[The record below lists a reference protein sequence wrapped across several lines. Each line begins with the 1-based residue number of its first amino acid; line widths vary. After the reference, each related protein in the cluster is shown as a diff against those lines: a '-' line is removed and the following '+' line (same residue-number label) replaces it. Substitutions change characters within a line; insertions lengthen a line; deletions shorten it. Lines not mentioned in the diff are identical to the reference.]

1 MKKRTTREV
10 FPQVASMQQF
20 FNYGHPT
27 PQVPFTM
34 QVGGSMTSGMSNMA
48 MQTGQLPMMDMGSSF
63 IDRQVSD
70 AARMGYMAE
79 GGVTN
84 NHVAPNFY
92 INKLDKFMG
101 KVKGMAARANEKRLM
116 EDALSMAQEK
126 GMLQEGGPSTASN
139 SEMFKGMD
147 FSKAST
153 FLNAYNDIYSKS
165 NANKLN
171 TLANNM
177 RMTAMANS
185 TPYAKKIH
193 TYDLE
198 NPYWNEDSQPIN
210 MPDPYKAMLPKDLGL
225 AKYGLQT
232 FQSDVNTGEKQEET
246 KPLTNEELLAKINE
260 QNKRIEA
267 LEGKKSKCAS
277 GNCTAE
283 EEQEIIDEEQAI
295 TNNESNLKNMQ
306 ARLSVM
312 DIKDKYRWNAASR
325 FGNLLAGSSDPG
337 RPGQLRERTYHYEFG
352 KKGQMPPEMMSGMA
366 SMPDGAASII
376 VDNSDVWKKWQNA
389 PGVGGNKK
397 TTETKPVNP
406 RDPYNIY
413 PDEWEGLVLGNK
425 DKMPSSPVKPGFLPR
440 VVPPTRVTT
449 QNPTGGISTPQNPF
463 GTPMNLVSSIIP
475 RTTEQLKA
483 EVEAL
488 KQQQIDSEWIDNPTP
503 IPARINTANPSN
515 RIVTFSDVY
524 DGTPVNLSPD
534 DMPYGPIRQQG
545 MSPMVETY
553 KRGGLTK
560 FMKKYQGDQG
570 PSETGDDIAPYNHY
584 WDNSRNEWVP
594 FKEGTPS
601 IDTILQ
607 DPSMKKHLD
616 RLNYQRNVDQY
627 REWRNQQV
635 RDFINKNY
643 KGPDDRT
650 SPEYKEF
657 IKSPEYKNFD
667 LSLPHP
673 DRDHTDEG
681 FTIPAEYPMQQFFPD
696 SGKWDKNSINDYYQL
711 FKPASTFEEDKAR
724 MMNFFKEHP
733 EELEKYKIIKQEY
746 DVYPEPG
753 GGSKRIPKQPALQN
767 PSFKQRREL
776 KDYYD
781 KNFPGKGGAPSPN
794 DIYEQRYEEWC
805 PCGKQKKVNI
815 VNGEPIV
822 QSVCVP
828 CENEKAKR
836 GGLIKFIKKYQGDN
850 GSSQVFD
857 PGMWEIDTGE
867 DTGNSEG
874 LGYQQ
879 GATAMDTMPM
889 SKAEPSAENNWI
901 NTGQDITMG
910 QNFGMGIYAAPIME
924 MVANRRDA
932 AKQDKGD
939 VINKFNYADV
949 VNPVTGNKGVYDQ
962 FGNQFPDKRNFNMY
976 YGKSGGEMY
985 EEGGVYFL
993 DEATIKQ
1000 LKAGGAIIEYID

>member
-48 MQTGQLPMMDMGSSF
+48 MQTRQLPMMDMGSSF

-101 KVKGMAARANEKRLM
+101 KVKDMAARANEKRLM
-116 EDALSMAQEK
+116 EDAMNMAQEK
-126 GMLQEGGPSTASN
+126 GIFQDGGPHTVSN
-139 SEMFKGMD
+139 SDAFTGMD
-147 FSKAST
+147 FSKASN
-153 FLNAYNDIYSKS
+153 FLNNYNNMYSKV
-165 NANKLN
+165 NADKVYD
-171 TLANNM
+171 LANNM
-177 RMTAMANS
+177 RMTAIANS

-193 TYDLE
+193 TYDLA
-198 NPYWNEDSQPIN
+198 NPYMQEDAQPIN
-210 MPDPYKAMLPKDLGL
+210 MPNPYKAMLPKDLGL

-232 FQSDVNTGEKQEET
+232 FQSDVDTGEKQEES
-246 KPLTNEELLAKINE
+246 KPLSNEELLAKIDE

-277 GNCTAE
+277 GNCSPE
-283 EEQEIIDEEQAI
+283 EEQEIADEEEDI
-295 TNNESNLKNMQ
+295 KNNESSVKDMQ

-312 DIKDKYRWNAASR
+312 DIRDKYRWNAASR

-352 KKGQMPPEMMSGMA
+352 KKGQMPPAMMSGMA
-366 SMPDGAASII
+366 SMPNGAASII
-376 VDNSDVWKKWQNA
+376 ADNSDVWKKWQNA
-389 PGVGGNKK
+389 PGVGDNKK

-406 RDPYNIY
+406 KDPYNIY

-440 VVPPTRVTT
+440 VVPPAKSTT
-449 QNPTGGISTPQNPF
+449 TNPIGGISTPQNPF
-463 GTPMNLVSSIIP
+463 GTPMNFVSSDIP
-475 RTTEQLKA
+475 RTTEELKA
-483 EVEAL
+483 EIEAL
-488 KQQQIDSEWIDNPTP
+488 KQQEMDSEWIDNPTP

-553 KRGGLTK
+553 RRGGLTK
-560 FMKKYQGDQG
+560 FMRKYQGDQE
-570 PSETGDDIAPYNHY
+570 PSE
-584 WDNSRNEWVP
+584 
-594 FKEGTPS
+594 
-601 IDTILQ
+601 
-607 DPSMKKHLD
+607 
-616 RLNYQRNVDQY
+616 
-627 REWRNQQV
+627 
-635 RDFINKNY
+635 
-643 KGPDDRT
+643 
-650 SPEYKEF
+650 
-657 IKSPEYKNFD
+657 
-667 LSLPHP
+667 
-673 DRDHTDEG
+673 
-681 FTIPAEYPMQQFFPD
+681 
-696 SGKWDKNSINDYYQL
+696 
-711 FKPASTFEEDKAR
+711 
-724 MMNFFKEHP
+724 
-733 EELEKYKIIKQEY
+733 
-746 DVYPEPG
+746 
-753 GGSKRIPKQPALQN
+753 
-767 PSFKQRREL
+767 
-776 KDYYD
+776 
-781 KNFPGKGGAPSPN
+781 
-794 DIYEQRYEEWC
+794 
-805 PCGKQKKVNI
+805 
-815 VNGEPIV
+815 
-822 QSVCVP
+822 
-828 CENEKAKR
+828 
-836 GGLIKFIKKYQGDN
+836 
-850 GSSQVFD
+850 VFD

-867 DTGNSEG
+867 DFGNNQG
-874 LGYQQ
+874 LGYNQA
-879 GATAMDTMPM
+879 GTAQPVMPIG
-889 SKAEPSAENNWI
+889 KAPELPEQNWI

-910 QNFGMGIYAAPIME
+910 QNFGMGAYIAPIME

-932 AKQDKGD
+932 AKQKKGD
-939 VINKFNYADV
+939 VMNKFGYENL
-949 VNPVTGNKGVYDQ
+949 VNPVTGDKGVYDQ

-993 DEATIKQ
+993 DDATIKQ